1 MEQNKKEC
9 KQCKKG
15 LNNSQISMLVLGF
28 YILGSSVYGT
38 IQLIKLI
45 KGLF

>member
-15 LNNSQISMLVLGF
+15 LNKTQNGMLIIGGF
-28 YILGSSVYGT
+28 IFATSIYGT
-38 IQLIKLI
+38 IELIKLI
-45 KGLF
+45 FTLF